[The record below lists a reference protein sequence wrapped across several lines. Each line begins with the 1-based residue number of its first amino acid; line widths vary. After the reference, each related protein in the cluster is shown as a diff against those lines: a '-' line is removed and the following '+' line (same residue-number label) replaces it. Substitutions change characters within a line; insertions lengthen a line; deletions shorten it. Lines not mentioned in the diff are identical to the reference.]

1 MGGIRYCL
9 GASLLSSVDYRFA
22 TATYKATFA
31 AGITGFIG
39 RETVAATTGVR
50 GLAAFAGNATL
61 SFGAH
66 GGEAPAALG
75 TYPVRRTGSNLF
87 RRFSKGGSGGGSGHN
102 SCEKE

>member
-9 GASLLSSVDYRFA
+9 GTSSLGGVDYRFA
-22 TATYKATFA
+22 TATYEATFA

-50 GLAAFAGNATL
+50 GLTAFAGNATL
-61 SFGAH
+61 GFGAH

-75 TYPVRRTGSNLF
+75 TYPVRRTGSNFFSRF
-87 RRFSKGGSGGGSGHN
+87 RKGSSGGGSGHN